1 MERAGDDVL
10 FVPDKRFLHIAAI
23 SAELLEGEGVKGLVL
38 DIDYTLAD
46 RYAPLPDDEIRTFIS
61 NLKEAEIRL
70 YVLSNNY
77 HNRVSRFAAALDLP
91 YRSNGLKPLPHAF
104 SRAVQSMDLPKDRVV
119 AVGDQIYTDV
129 VGGHL
134 AGLRVWMVSPYGGG
148 GHSLFYRLRRR
159 LEMPFIRACPAEGRE
174 EQP

>member
-1 MERAGDDVL
+1 ML

-23 SAELLEGEGVKGLVL
+23 TAELLEREGVKGLVL

-46 RYAPLPDDEIRTFIS
+46 RHAPLPDDEIRTFIAS
-61 NLKEAEIRL
+61 LKKAEIRL

-77 HNRVSRFAAALDLP
+77 HNRVSRFAEALDLP
-91 YRSNGLKPLPHAF
+91 YRSNGLKPLPLAF
-104 SRAVQSMDLPKDRVV
+104 STAVKAMELPKERVV

-148 GHSLFYRLRRR
+148 GRSLFYRLRRR
-159 LEMPFIRACPAEGRE
+159 LEMPFIRACPVEGGEKR
-174 EQP
+174 P